1 MAGQPVLQAAQLA
14 SPSCTI
20 PSIHHMPSHSNPKS
34 LPLTKALA
42 PILQVETYFISQ
54 GLLLPGSMP
63 SYWIGLS
70 STANS
75 WPTFSWLSALL
86 PTPSRGSYSHWP
98 PTVRQPDNAAGDEYC
113 VAANSTLLHGKAWGW
128 CDTSCDKQ
136 LAYICRQDVMAL
148 YNYTS
153 PVTGSKYHMVSAP
166 ANGLIAEANCNSLG
180 GHLVVYET
188 KAEQQEVEA
197 EFIQQGALLAAYQGA
212 YWLGLQAEPYP
223 EFHWLDRTIA
233 SPSNVTYINWADG
246 QPGAQEDSNFCA
258 TANAS
263 LARVS
268 SATAIAAGAEPWG
281 WQSYDCTQAQ
291 VYICQVTRPM
301 VVGYTSNR
309 TDNIYV
315 LDTQLMDRYAAE
327 DSCIEQG
334 GHVVSF
340 ASYEEQQEVEG
351 GWPAF
356 TGYTCCTAC
365 GLGVHHV
372 CV

>member
-1 MAGQPVLQAAQLA
+1 M
-14 SPSCTI
+14 
-20 PSIHHMPSHSNPKS
+20 
-34 LPLTKALA
+34 A

-75 WPTFSWLSALL
+75 WPTFTWLSALL
-86 PTPSRGSYSHWP
+86 PTPGHGSYSHWP
-98 PTVRQPDNAAGDEYC
+98 PTVKQPDNAAGDEYC
-113 VAANSTLLHGKAWGW
+113 AAANSTLLHGKAWGW
-128 CDTSCDKQ
+128 CDTSCDRQ

-166 ANGLIAEANCNSLG
+166 ANGLAAEVNCNSLG

-197 EFIQQGALLAAYQGA
+197 AFTWQGGLLAAYQGA
-212 YWLGLQAEPYP
+212 YWLGLQADPYP

-268 SATAIAAGAEPWG
+268 SATAVAAGAAAEPWG
-281 WQSYDCTQAQ
+281 WQSYDCTQPQ
-291 VYICQVTRPM
+291 VYICQVTRPL

-315 LDTQLMDRYAAE
+315 LDTQLMDRYTAE
-327 DSCIEQG
+327 DSCIDQG

-340 ASYEEQQEVEG
+340 ASHEEQQEVEG
-351 GWPAF
+351 VWPLARIHSLWAVGF
-356 TGYTCCTAC
+356 QLYVEC
-365 GLGVHHV
+365 GFVLHK
-372 CV
+372 